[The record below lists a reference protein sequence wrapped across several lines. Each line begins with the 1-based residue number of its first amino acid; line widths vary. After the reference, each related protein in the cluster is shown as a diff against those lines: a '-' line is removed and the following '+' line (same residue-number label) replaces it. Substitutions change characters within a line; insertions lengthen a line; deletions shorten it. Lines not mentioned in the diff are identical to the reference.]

1 MRVINQHQEQ
11 IGVIATSEALA
22 LARDAGLDLVE
33 VSPNENPPVCRI
45 VDYGRSQYEKKK
57 RLKQSAGSHQVTLK
71 EIRLRPKTDVH
82 DLAIKMARAERFLDE
97 GNKVQFTMLFRGRE
111 RFHRERAHGIF
122 TEILKDFGE
131 TIKLERAAAMDGR
144 RMTMLVAPGKR
155 ANKPTPKKSPAK
167 TGKNKPAPAA
177 STDAPSAP
185 AAGPSVAGVPAS
197 GAPASGAPA
206 SVASTTPTPAA
217 SPNPVSPPPPVQNAA
232 PTGGSSA
239 TAGSTSAETPT
250 APAPEDAQA

>member
-57 RLKQSAGSHQVTLK
+57 RLKQSAGAHQVTLK
-71 EIRLRPKTDVH
+71 EIRLRPKTDIH
-82 DLAIKMARAERFLDE
+82 DLAIKLDRANRFLDE
-97 GNKVQFTMLFRGRE
+97 GHKVQFTMLFRGRE
-111 RFHRERAHGIF
+111 RFHRERAYGIF
-122 TEILKDFGE
+122 TQILKDFGE
-131 TIKLERAAAMDGR
+131 TVKLERSAAMDGR

-155 ANKPTPKKSPAK
+155 ANKPAIKKPSDKAAK
-167 TGKNKPAPAA
+167 KKPVAA
-177 STDAPSAP
+177 SAAPELASAAPGLASAAPGSAAPVADPSA
-185 AAGPSVAGVPAS
+185 VVNAS
-197 GAPASGAPA
+197 EASSNAEQA
-206 SVASTTPTPAA
+206 
-217 SPNPVSPPPPVQNAA
+217 PPPPAQDSGAIADSTADAA
-232 PTGGSSA
+232 PGA
-239 TAGSTSAETPT
+239 TVSQA